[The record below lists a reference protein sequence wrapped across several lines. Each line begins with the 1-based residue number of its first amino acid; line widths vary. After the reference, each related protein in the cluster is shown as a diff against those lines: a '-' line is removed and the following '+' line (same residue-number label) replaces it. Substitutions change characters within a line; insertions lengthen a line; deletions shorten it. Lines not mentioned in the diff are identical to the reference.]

1 MLGILGKQP
10 HLGCTRPKFGERY
23 PVERIKMLGI
33 LVYTLFRYLAYVL
46 VGGACFMAIERPLE
60 KKTCDEIE
68 KQMQSGYAAFKS
80 STGKSLP

>member
-33 LVYTLFRYLAYVL
+33 LVYTPYGLPKEQILKLKQKSMERCIERAKIFYQLILLFPYIELNIRYL
-46 VGGACFMAIERPLE
+46 IQP
-60 KKTCDEIE
+60 
-68 KQMQSGYAAFKS
+68 
-80 STGKSLP
+80 